1 MKQSL
6 ICAVMLG
13 WIAVQAGSV
22 AAVAQEHKEATKA
35 SQGAAEAMKPGIA
48 DGASSPDEMGNR
60 RPLYRLQRSDMIE
73 IKFTFAPE
81 FNQNRTGSSGSRD
94 LTTYMSQR
102 HDSKANRQAA
112 PIRTLESKNLLALFR
127 KKV

>member
-1 MKQSL
+1 
-6 ICAVMLG
+6 
-13 WIAVQAGSV
+13 
-22 AAVAQEHKEATKA
+22 
-35 SQGAAEAMKPGIA
+35 
-48 DGASSPDEMGNR
+48 
-60 RPLYRLQRSDMIE
+60 MIE